1 MAEGR
6 AMVHGRLPDEG
17 PVKFGSVI
25 LPAGRLVMG
34 NQPEEPVAWAT
45 VDPVPETGRV
55 WAALSELHPRTGLVP
70 IQLDGLRSGSLF
82 PRDRQGLPGD
92 ALRPW
97 DNGEFSR
104 PQDPRE
110 ADGLDAGEV
119 LGDRWRSWVPGTD
132 SDCPEDR
139 AARGPFTLEWPGL
152 AAPERT
158 PLTSAE
164 RRRALDVVLPRI
176 RQAHRATPAARVGL
190 VAAGRPAD
198 VLAVIGW
205 DGLANYGEEAL
216 LPLTAVLRS
225 WEDRFGARLI
235 DVGYADLR
243 LLVDR
248 PPRTLQAAQR
258 IAAEQV
264 VLADDCIDGM
274 RDIPHIAARLVSA
287 PIWTF
292 WWD

>member
-1 MAEGR
+1 
-6 AMVHGRLPDEG
+6 MVKGRLPDEG
-17 PVKFGSVI
+17 PVRIGPVA
-25 LPAGRLVMG
+25 LPPGKLIMG
-34 NQPEEPVAWAT
+34 NLPREPVAWAT
-45 VDPVPETGRV
+45 ADPVPESGRI
-55 WAALSELHPRTGLVP
+55 WAALSELHPQTGLVP
-70 IQLDGLRSGSLF
+70 VQLDGMRLDTLSPS
-82 PRDRQGLPGD
+82 DRQGLPGD

-97 DNGEFSR
+97 DNGEFFR

-110 ADGLDAGEV
+110 ADSVDVAAE
-119 LGDRWRSWVPGTD
+119 LGDRWRNWVPGTV

-139 AARGPFTLEWPGL
+139 AARGRFTLEWPGL
-152 AAPERT
+152 APPEHT
-158 PLTSAE
+158 PLTPAE
-164 RRRALDVVLPRI
+164 QQRALDVVLPRI
-176 RQAHRATPAARVGL
+176 RQAHPATPAARIGL
-190 VAAGRPAD
+190 VPAGRPAD

-205 DGLANYGEEAL
+205 DGMVNYGEEAL
-216 LPLTAVLRS
+216 LPLIAVLRS

-248 PPRTLQAAQR
+248 PPRTLEAAQR

-264 VLADDCIDGM
+264 VLADECIDAL
-274 RDIPHIAARLVSA
+274 RDIPHIAARLVNA